1 VKSSRD
7 WIASW
12 ACRHVSEETEQSSIL
27 MYGSPPRIRGSPH
40 PIVQQSIWIP
50 TLVFKEVTK
59 TTNADVSPAGSKNQK
74 QVEME
79 GHRDFIQEC
88 AVEDEEWKW
97 SPVYLLLRVISGVS
111 AYVPC
116 PWKHTAEE
124 WHLIQKFIQAKF
136 SLTQEDQCNNI
147 VVAS

>member
-1 VKSSRD
+1 MAVLQG
-7 WIASW
+7 
-12 ACRHVSEETEQSSIL
+12 SEEVHIL
-27 MYGSPPRIRGSPH
+27 RN

-50 TLVFKEVTK
+50 TLVFKEGTK
-59 TTNADVSPAGSKNQK
+59 TTSTDVSPAGSKNQK

-79 GHRDFIQEC
+79 GRRDFMQEC

-97 SPVYLLLRVISGVS
+97 SPVYLLLKDFSGIS

-116 PWKHTAEE
+116 PRKHTAEE

-136 SLTQEDQCNNI
+136 SHSRRSSI
-147 VVAS
+147 VVASQYTWKVHFSEKYQMWI

>member
-1 VKSSRD
+1 MYQKKLNNHQSSCSAVLQR
-7 WIASW
+7 
-12 ACRHVSEETEQSSIL
+12 SEEVHIL
-27 MYGSPPRIRGSPH
+27 RN

-50 TLVFKEVTK
+50 TLVFKEGTR
-59 TTNADVSPAGSKNQK
+59 TTSTDVSPAGSKNQK

-79 GHRDFIQEC
+79 GRRDFIQEC

-97 SPVYLLLRVISGVS
+97 SPVYLLLRDFSGIS

-136 SLTQEDQCNNI
+136 SLTQEDL
-147 VVAS
+147 VLW